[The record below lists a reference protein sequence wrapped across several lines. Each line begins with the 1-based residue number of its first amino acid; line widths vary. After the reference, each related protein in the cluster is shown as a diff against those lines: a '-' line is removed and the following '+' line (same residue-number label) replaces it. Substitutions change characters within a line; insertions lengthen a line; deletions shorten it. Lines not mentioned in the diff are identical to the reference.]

1 MNGHSCLTI
10 DFRNADTTK
19 YRTNIDSNFE
29 QFCYYGQN
37 QKNRLFNEILPKR
50 VLQGDHSLVFE
61 INGLIN
67 TTQINE
73 TKIYKAVQGLQSL
86 VKTNNKKERNING
99 KQYPELTLL
108 AHRENLTGRPKDG
121 RRPRFLS

>member
-1 MNGHSCLTI
+1 M
-10 DFRNADTTK
+10 
-19 YRTNIDSNFE
+19 
-29 QFCYYGQN
+29 
-37 QKNRLFNEILPKR
+37 
-50 VLQGDHSLVFE
+50 QGDHSLVFE

-67 TTQINE
+67 TTQNNE

-86 VKTNNKKERNING
+86 VKTSNKKDRSIDG

-108 AHRENLTGRPKDG
+108 AHRENLRGRPKDG